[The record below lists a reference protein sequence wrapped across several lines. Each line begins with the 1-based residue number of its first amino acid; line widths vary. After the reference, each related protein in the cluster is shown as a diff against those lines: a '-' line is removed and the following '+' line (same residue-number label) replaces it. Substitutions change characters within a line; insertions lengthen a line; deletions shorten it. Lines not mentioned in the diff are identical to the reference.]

1 VQAVFTAADLGELN
15 RPSPL
20 VVPHPELTH
29 GRTQRPLAVDK
40 VCFAGEAVAL
50 VVADSR
56 YLAEDAL
63 DAIRVE
69 WEPLP
74 AVVDFTIAQEAG
86 RPLVHADVPK
96 NVAARVVQVVGD
108 PDGAFAR
115 AAHVVVERLRVERS
129 CGSPTEARGVV
140 AVFDPRQGTLRV
152 WARAGRSRS
161 RRCWPRRSRMRWGR
175 SGCGSGRCRCRRR
188 GCASC

>member
-1 VQAVFTAADLGELN
+1 VTTRGIGAAIRRNEDPRLLRGLGSFVDDVNPPGVLHAAVLRSPHGHARIRSIDTAGAKALAGVQAVFTAADMGELN

-29 GRTQRPLAVDK
+29 GRTQRPLVLDK

-74 AVVDFTIAQEAG
+74 AVVDFTIA
-86 RPLVHADVPK
+86 
-96 NVAARVVQVVGD
+96 
-108 PDGAFAR
+108 
-115 AAHVVVERLRVERS
+115 
-129 CGSPTEARGVV
+129 
-140 AVFDPRQGTLRV
+140 
-152 WARAGRSRS
+152 
-161 RRCWPRRSRMRWGR
+161 
-175 SGCGSGRCRCRRR
+175 
-188 GCASC
+188 